1 MDSVSARNDFE
12 AANSF
17 QMVSKVDEIFKYN
30 AETQAKILQEKPWS
44 KELVMFLW
52 FLFVVLKL
60 LSL

>member
-44 KELVMFLW
+44 KELVMFLG
-52 FLFVVLKL
+52 FCL
-60 LSL
+60 